1 MELKM
6 LVLTR
11 KVGQQVVVPEYGMTI
26 DVVGLNN
33 KQVRLGITAPSAT
46 QVHRSEVWQ
55 RICQDGVPL
64 EQDGQRAS
72 QGLQVHDQTPGPKDH
87 QAIASG
93 GNDAAIARLIAQ
105 RLGGRVGVVT
115 VQTIEGR
122 VVVSGFVNSYY
133 LRQLLQAAVREVV
146 GTTSLPAPTEV
157 EYDIDV
163 VQYRTTETGAEK
175 LPREMEPATDGA
187 AFPNDSDPVRGNTES
202 ILGPEKAPV

>member
-1 MELKM
+1 M

-11 KVGQQVVVPEYGMTI
+11 KVGQQVVVPECGGTI
-26 DVVGLNN
+26 GVVGLNN

-46 QVHRSEVWQ
+46 QVHRNEVWQ

-64 EQDGQRAS
+64 EQDGQRAG
-72 QGLQVHDQTPGPKDH
+72 QGLQGHDQTPGPRDH
-87 QAIASG
+87 QALAFG

-146 GTTSLPAPTEV
+146 GTTSLAAPTEV

-163 VQYRTTETGAEK
+163 VQYRTTETFSGK
-175 LPREMEPATDGA
+175 PPPRDGA
-187 AFPNDSDPVRGNTES
+187 GGRRGS
-202 ILGPEKAPV
+202 VPE